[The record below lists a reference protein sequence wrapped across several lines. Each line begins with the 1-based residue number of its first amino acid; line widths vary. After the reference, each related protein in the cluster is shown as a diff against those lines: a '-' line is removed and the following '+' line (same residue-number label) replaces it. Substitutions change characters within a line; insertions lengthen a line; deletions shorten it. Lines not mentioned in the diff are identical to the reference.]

1 MPVGTPS
8 SLSHPAVQV
17 QPLPLS
23 SPALQ
28 IAPPASQLLVVKVKI
43 RPGLWGVSSSQG
55 LSLHLPPH
63 HHPQW
68 LGRDGCLRICPS
80 ASLRLQQERPAHPCH
95 RPCQS
100 LLSTPL
106 TKLGE
111 GLIVP
116 AAHTTMAREEPKHFI
131 LLRVQLLLLSTAK
144 SLALCI
150 SATF

>member
-28 IAPPASQLLVVKVKI
+28 IAPPSLPASGCQGQDQAWSL
-43 RPGLWGVSSSQG
+43 GVMS
-55 LSLHLPPH
+55 LPPRASH
-63 HHPQW
+63 CIHPHPQW

-80 ASLRLQQERPAHPCH
+80 ASLRPQRERTAHPCH

-106 TKLGE
+106 TKFAE

-116 AAHTTMAREEPKHFI
+116 AAHTTRAREEPKHFI
-131 LLRVQLLLLSTAK
+131 LLRVQLLLLSIAK
-144 SLALCI
+144 SLALGI